1 VVIQHDDIAECR
13 IEGLG
18 SLSNPARRR
27 RSLDYS
33 MLASVGV

>member
-1 VVIQHDDIAECR
+1 MIQHDDLAECR

-18 SLSNPARRR
+18 SLSNPVRR
-27 RSLDYS
+27 RSSVDYS